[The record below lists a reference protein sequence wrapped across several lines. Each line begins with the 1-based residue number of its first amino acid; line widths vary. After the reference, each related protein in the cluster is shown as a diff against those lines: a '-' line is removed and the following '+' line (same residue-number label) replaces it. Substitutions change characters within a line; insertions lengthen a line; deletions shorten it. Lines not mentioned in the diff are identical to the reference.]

1 MNRIARV
8 ATYQDVMPLYR
19 IRMINSH
26 FESTDEV
33 DFSSIDAARKSGV
46 LAATSIVSE
55 SIAEGDQTSAVEVQ
69 IFDGDALVSR
79 QVVTLSVAEFTTG
92 E

>member
-26 FESTDEV
+26 FESADEV
-33 DFSSIDAARKSGV
+33 DFSSLEAARKSGV